1 MKLESTKSKHPQLV
15 YEAKLYKILQGAVG
29 ECPSAGPLVPPLR
42 RRALRAGAAT
52 LSAHAAPALPPFS
65 RPLTAAAPAARR
77 PPPVARPSP
86 AKKRLP
92 SRAGIPYIRWYG
104 METFPQGSYNVL
116 VMDLLGYSLEDLF
129 NRCGRRFT
137 LKTVLMIAD
146 QTLLRI
152 EYIHS
157 KSFIHRDIK
166 PDNFLMGLG
175 RRSNIVYIIDFGLA
189 KRYRDPKTHVHI
201 MYRENK
207 HLTGTPRYASIN
219 NHLGIEQSRRDD
231 LESLGYVF
239 MYFLRGSLPWQGL
252 RANTKK
258 QKYQKIMEKKMA
270 TPIDLLCKGFPDEF
284 RIYFEYCRALRF
296 AGACAVGAPELTS
309 CEPCPVTTGACCA
322 PPTLTACCCQTS
334 PTTRTSAVSSRTSRC
349 ATRSSTTATSTG
361 ACSLT
366 RLPQPALAA
375 AVGGRCLRVA
385 ATMADHPA
393 TMALRA
399 TMVASCTSLTCP
411 AMTTATTATISP
423 MVTAATTT
431 AEAAASAACAPVPQ
445 RVSWRQQERRPAGA
459 ATLRRRA
466 RALPASPCR
475 LRPPEGGRLC
485 PRATPLLAPA
495 LSRPAQQGMS
505 VARARE
511 ATAVAA
517 LAPTLA
523 RGLLLLVD
531 VPSEH
536 WPHSLTRRCRQVRIR
551 RSRAVF
557 RV

>member
-1 MKLESTKSKHPQLV
+1 MAAAPMELRVGRKYRLGKKIGSGSFGDIYLGTNVTTGEEVAMKLESTKSKHPQLV

-29 ECPSAGPLVPPLR
+29 
-42 RRALRAGAAT
+42 
-52 LSAHAAPALPPFS
+52 
-65 RPLTAAAPAARR
+65 
-77 PPPVARPSP
+77 
-86 AKKRLP
+86 
-92 SRAGIPYIRWYG
+92 IPYIRWYG
-104 METFPQGSYNVL
+104 VETFPQGSYNVL
-116 VMDLLGYSLEDLF
+116 VMDLLGYSLEDFF
-129 NRCGRRFT
+129 NRCGRRFS

-296 AGACAVGAPELTS
+296 ADKPDYSYLRRLFKDLALRNDIEYDGVFDWRLLSDVVPTPGDGLAEGPGGEGPGDGDDLGVDAGGPDDLRGGGGAPPEF
-309 CEPCPVTTGACCA
+309 EDDDEGHMGGHHGDMMPDDDGGA
-322 PPTLTACCCQTS
+322 
-334 PTTRTSAVSSRTSRC
+334 
-349 ATRSSTTATSTG
+349 
-361 ACSLT
+361 
-366 RLPQPALAA
+366 
-375 AVGGRCLRVA
+375 GGY
-385 ATMADHPA
+385 D
-393 TMALRA
+393 
-399 TMVASCTSLTCP
+399 
-411 AMTTATTATISP
+411 
-423 MVTAATTT
+423 
-431 AEAAASAACAPVPQ
+431 
-445 RVSWRQQERRPAGA
+445 
-459 ATLRRRA
+459 
-466 RALPASPCR
+466 
-475 LRPPEGGRLC
+475 
-485 PRATPLLAPA
+485 PRG
-495 LSRPAQQGMS
+495 GMS
-505 VARARE
+505 
-511 ATAVAA
+511 
-517 LAPTLA
+517 
-523 RGLLLLVD
+523 RGGGVR
-531 VPSEH
+531 PSDMG
-536 WPHSLTRRCRQVRIR
+536 RD
-551 RSRAVF
+551 
-557 RV
+557 

>member
-1 MKLESTKSKHPQLV
+1 MMTLQL
-15 YEAKLYKILQGAVG
+15 L
-29 ECPSAGPLVPPLR
+29 
-42 RRALRAGAAT
+42 
-52 LSAHAAPALPPFS
+52 
-65 RPLTAAAPAARR
+65 
-77 PPPVARPSP
+77 
-86 AKKRLP
+86 
-92 SRAGIPYIRWYG
+92 RAGIPYIRWYG

-129 NRCGRRFT
+129 NRCCRRFS

-296 AGACAVGAPELTS
+296 ADKPDYSYLRRLFKDLALRNEIDYDGNFDWRLLPESSAGGMGGGDAGGGGGADDDMAHDEEQGDDRGPLDGGDGEGEGDVRDDEGGEGEGGDDGGFGTRREGGAGPGMIQQLRAGAGAGAGTRQAVAGGAVP
-309 CEPCPVTTGACCA
+309 A
-322 PPTLTACCCQTS
+322 Q
-334 PTTRTSAVSSRTSRC
+334 
-349 ATRSSTTATSTG
+349 RSSGG
-361 ACSLT
+361 A
-366 RLPQPALAA
+366 ALGA
-375 AVGGRCLRVA
+375 
-385 ATMADHPA
+385 
-393 TMALRA
+393 
-399 TMVASCTSLTCP
+399 
-411 AMTTATTATISP
+411 
-423 MVTAATTT
+423 
-431 AEAAASAACAPVPQ
+431 
-445 RVSWRQQERRPAGA
+445 PAGA
-459 ATLRRRA
+459 AVG
-466 RALPASPCR
+466 ALPGSRGAVGVSTA
-475 LRPPEGGRLC
+475 GGLPTSRGG
-485 PRATPLLAPA
+485 PA
-495 LSRPAQQGMS
+495 G
-505 VARARE
+505 
-511 ATAVAA
+511 
-517 LAPTLA
+517 A
-523 RGLLLLVD
+523 RG
-531 VPSEH
+531 P
-536 WPHSLTRRCRQVRIR
+536 
-551 RSRAVF
+551 AF
-557 RV
+557 

>member
-1 MKLESTKSKHPQLV
+1 MELRVGRKYRLGRKIGSGSFGDIYLGTNVTTGEEVAMKLESTKSKHPQLV

-29 ECPSAGPLVPPLR
+29 
-42 RRALRAGAAT
+42 
-52 LSAHAAPALPPFS
+52 
-65 RPLTAAAPAARR
+65 
-77 PPPVARPSP
+77 
-86 AKKRLP
+86 
-92 SRAGIPYIRWYG
+92 IPYIRWYG
-104 METFPQGSYNVL
+104 VETFPQGSYNVL

-129 NRCGRRFT
+129 NRCGRRFS

-166 PDNFLMGLG
+166 PDNFLMGTG

-296 AGACAVGAPELTS
+296 ADKPDYSYL
-309 CEPCPVTTGACCA
+309 
-322 PPTLTACCCQTS
+322 
-334 PTTRTSAVSSRTSRC
+334 R
-349 ATRSSTTATSTG
+349 
-361 ACSLT
+361 
-366 RLPQPALAA
+366 RLFKDL
-375 AVGGRCLRVA
+375 
-385 ATMADHPA
+385 
-393 TMALRA
+393 ALRNEIEYDGSFDWRILPESS
-399 TMVASCTSLTCP
+399 ASGAGGGGMDGEGDGGDGGDGDLGGEDDGGMDGGDGMAHGGAGLGDP
-411 AMTTATTATISP
+411 RAGSP
-423 MVTAATTT
+423 GREDLGGMDDGGYGG
-431 AEAAASAACAPVPQ
+431 EGDDGGD
-445 RVSWRQQERRPAGA
+445 AGA
-459 ATLRRRA
+459 FDPRA
-466 RALPASPCR
+466 RAGGGMSRGGVGVAPGGMAPGGVAGGYGPA
-475 LRPPEGGRLC
+475 GGVPSSRGGVGMGM
-485 PRATPLLAPA
+485 APA
-495 LSRPAQQGMS
+495 GMGVAPGGMPAGYGAPAPRSGTAGGMGMG
-505 VARARE
+505 
-511 ATAVAA
+511 
-517 LAPTLA
+517 APA
-523 RGLLLLVD
+523 PGRY
-531 VPSEH
+531 
-536 WPHSLTRRCRQVRIR
+536 
-551 RSRAVF
+551 
-557 RV
+557 